1 MGCALC
7 FFFGSALP
15 RSKLRQAGAEE
26 ETAFV
31 PQACLTARKTL
42 KTCWRKVDFCSDVYI
57 FSRSRGDNRATEF
70 Y

>member
-1 MGCALC
+1 MQGLRPLFLLRLRLAPKQASACKGCALC

-31 PQACLTARKTL
+31 PQACITARKTL
-42 KTCWRKVDFCSDVYI
+42 KT
-57 FSRSRGDNRATEF
+57 G
-70 Y
+70 